1 MKAIDMLIS
10 TLRKEEKARYN
21 GGIYRKTQVDMAYNS
36 NHIEGSRLSH
46 DHTRELFET
55 RSLLAEKDEVIYADD
70 VVTANN
76 HFRAFRFMLDRYD
89 TPLTEDFIKNIHRLL
104 MEGTA
109 AENAGFPIGDYKN
122 QDNIVGDRKTAPV
135 ADVPRAMAAMLTDY
149 HASEH
154 SFAGLVDFHYRF
166 EAIHPFQDGNGRTG
180 RLLLFKECLA
190 AGIIPFIIADDKKQF
205 YYRGLRAYETE
216 PGYLRETCGEAQDNY
231 LLLCCQLIRGFRE
244 EAEKENL
251 IRTELLRILDRKK

>member
-1 MKAIDMLIS
+1 
-10 TLRKEEKARYN
+10 
-21 GGIYRKTQVDMAYNS
+21 
-36 NHIEGSRLSH
+36 
-46 DHTRELFET
+46 
-55 RSLLAEKDEVIYADD
+55 
-70 VVTANN
+70 
-76 HFRAFRFMLDRYD
+76 
-89 TPLTEDFIKNIHRLL
+89 
-104 MEGTA
+104 
-109 AENAGFPIGDYKN
+109 
-122 QDNIVGDRKTAPV
+122 
-135 ADVPRAMAAMLTDY
+135 MLTDY
-149 HASEH
+149 HASDH
-154 SFAGLVDFHYRF
+154 SFAKLVDFHYRF
-166 EAIHPFQDGNGRTG
+166 EAIHPFQDGSGRTG

>member
-10 TLRKEEKARYN
+10 TLKKEEKAQYN

-76 HFRAFRFMLDRYD
+76 HFRAFRYMLDRYD
-89 TPLTEDFIKNIHRLL
+89 MPLTEDFIKTIHRLL

-109 AENAGFPIGDYKN
+109 AEAAGFPIGAYKN
-122 QDNIVGDRKTAPV
+122 QDNIVGDKETVPV
-135 ADVPRAMAAMLTDY
+135 EDVPRVMADMLADF
-149 HASEH
+149 HASDH
-154 SFAGLVDFHYRF
+154 TFHRLIDFHYRF
-166 EAIHPFQDGNGRTG
+166 ESIHPFQDGNGRTG
-180 RLLLFKECLA
+180 RLLLFKESLA
-190 AGIIPFIIADDKKQF
+190 ADIIPFIIAD
-205 YYRGLRAYETE
+205 E
-216 PGYLRETCGEAQDNY
+216 
-231 LLLCCQLIRGFRE
+231 
-244 EAEKENL
+244 
-251 IRTELLRILDRKK
+251 

>member
-10 TLRKEEKARYN
+10 TLKKEEKAQYN

-76 HFRAFRFMLDRYD
+76 HFRAFRYMLDRYD
-89 TPLTEDFIKNIHRLL
+89 MPLTGDFIKTIHRLL

-109 AENAGFPIGDYKN
+109 AEAAGFPIGAYKN
-122 QDNIVGDRKTAPV
+122 QDNIVGDKETVPV
-135 ADVPRAMAAMLTDY
+135 EDVPRVMADMLADF
-149 HASEH
+149 HASDH
-154 SFAGLVDFHYRF
+154 TFHRLIDFHYRF
-166 EAIHPFQDGNGRTG
+166 ESIHPFQDGNGRTG
-180 RLLLFKECLA
+180 RLLLFKESLA
-190 AGIIPFIIADDKKQF
+190 ADIIPFIIADDKKQF
-205 YYRGLRAYETE
+205 YYRGLRSYETE

-231 LLLCCQLIRGFRE
+231 LFLCCQLIRGFRE
-244 EAEKENL
+244 EAEKEGL
-251 IRTELLRILDRKK
+251 LRPELLRVLDRKK